1 MAGPAIS
8 PGGGLAGNA
17 AAQDQAVSPPAR
29 LLVVAWTPT
38 DLDKAKSG
46 IEGSR
51 RGVLGCHLKDDRT
64 DSVAL
69 GLCDDRTEDRA
80 ADAAAPPLRQHPNR
94 QNLDFA
100 GEVARQDKPDRAV
113 FLPRQIAEPP
123 GEREDSLERC
133 R

>member
-51 RGVLGCHLKDDRT
+51 RRVLGCHLKDDRA

-69 GLCDDRTEDRA
+69 GLGDDRIHQRPS
-80 ADAAAPPLRQHPNR
+80 DAAAAPLGQDPNR

-100 GEVARQDKPDRAV
+100 GEIGRASC
-113 FLPRQIAEPP
+113 R
-123 GEREDSLERC
+123 ERV
-133 R
+133 